1 MEPVQHGRVAVVKV
15 GAGAQADLCYLVVL
29 AVLLSITQCVLVLQ
43 KVLVLQNFFSC
54 KITPRT
60 AKTIF
65 ANPKGPPFGR

>member
-43 KVLVLQNFFSC
+43 KVPSILLVESGYYRFH
-54 KITPRT
+54 I
-60 AKTIF
+60 
-65 ANPKGPPFGR
+65 

>member
-43 KVLVLQNFFSC
+43 KVPSEGL
-54 KITPRT
+54 
-60 AKTIF
+60 
-65 ANPKGPPFGR
+65 